1 MFVTKF
7 EAADA
12 DHNLFLAAAEL
23 KASMA
28 DFPALTKVFADD
40 AQLALLVNDIS
51 GRIDKESGTIN
62 FFEWMFVR

>member
-1 MFVTKF
+1 
-7 EAADA
+7 
-12 DHNLFLAAAEL
+12 LFLAAAEL

-28 DFPALTKVFADD
+28 DIPALTKVFADD